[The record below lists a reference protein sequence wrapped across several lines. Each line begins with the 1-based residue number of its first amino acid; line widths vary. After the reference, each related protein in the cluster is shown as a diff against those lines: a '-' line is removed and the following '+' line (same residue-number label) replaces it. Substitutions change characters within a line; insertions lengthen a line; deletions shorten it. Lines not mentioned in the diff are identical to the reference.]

1 MITFFKYDCSS
12 FVIRFKVNKRTEER
26 DRLKYLIEYPHNLFI
41 NNYRFKACT
50 IFYND
55 WFIASGIKTIPS
67 LNTKSNIKKIPLSLR
82 R

>member
-12 FVIRFKVNKRTEER
+12 FVIRFKVYKRTEER
-26 DRLKYLIEYPHNLFI
+26 HRLKYLIEYPRNLFI

-55 WFIASGIKTIPS
+55 
-67 LNTKSNIKKIPLSLR
+67 
-82 R
+82 